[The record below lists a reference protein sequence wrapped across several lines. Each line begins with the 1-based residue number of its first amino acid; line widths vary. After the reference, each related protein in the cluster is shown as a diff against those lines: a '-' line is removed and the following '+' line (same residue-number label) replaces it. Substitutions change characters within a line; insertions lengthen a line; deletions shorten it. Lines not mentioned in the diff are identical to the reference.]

1 MENHAEP
8 HLRPESGS
16 GAPVRLATR
25 SSWNVGRE
33 SDNDLVVDDQLV
45 SRRHAMFLRTEE
57 GHFLLLDLG
66 SRNGA
71 FVNDVRIVAPTE
83 LRDQDRVRF
92 GTHEFTYLDPST
104 RTVPSRGVGLTE
116 DLDVGGAEDG
126 MTLLQSSPQTS
137 TILVVDIADF
147 TGLSQRLDEAILA
160 ELIAT
165 WTRRCGTILRRH
177 GVHAEKYIGDCVM
190 AVWTHRG
197 LDPDLSFVMKAL
209 RALAELGK
217 FAHGLQEEVGLA
229 APLRLG
235 AGLNTGPV
243 LLANLGSQGAADH
256 TALGESVNRVF
267 RLETAAKQLGVDLLV
282 GEESLAILRAAR
294 DIEAHFAAH
303 RVELKGYDQ
312 SVRAYG
318 VAFDTLPRLLSDLE
332 AGATS

>member
-1 MENHAEP
+1 MENEAEP
-8 HLRPESGS
+8 YLRAQGTSGIL
-16 GAPVRLATR
+16 VRLATR

-45 SRRHAMFLRTEE
+45 SRRHAMFMRTEE
-57 GHFLLLDLG
+57 GRYLLVDLA
-66 SRNGA
+66 SRNGS

-83 LRDQDRVRF
+83 LHDQDLVRF
-92 GTHEFTYLDPST
+92 GTHEFTYLDPSS
-104 RTVPSRGVGLTE
+104 RVLPSPEAGVTA
-116 DLDVGGAEDG
+116 DLDFGGAEEG

-160 ELIAT
+160 GLIAT
-165 WTRRCGTILRRH
+165 WTRRCGIILRRH

-197 LDPDLSFVMKAL
+197 LDPDLSFVTKAL
-209 RALAELGK
+209 RAVAELGQ
-217 FAHGLQEEVGLA
+217 FAQRLQEEVGLD

-282 GEESLAILRAAR
+282 GEESLSILRTAC
-294 DIEAHFAAH
+294 DVEVHFAEH
-303 RVELKGYDQ
+303 QVELKGYDQ
-312 SVRAYG
+312 PVRAYG
-318 VAFDTLPRLLSDLE
+318 LAFDTLPRLLSDLE
-332 AGATS
+332 AGASS